1 MASKTVFITGGA
13 SGLGKATAIHFARKG
28 YRVCIGDI
36 HEERGIAT
44 ERELLAIQ
52 PDCLFR
58 RCDVSKSE
66 DLEAIRD
73 ELVKLWGGVEVV
85 INNAGVA
92 GVAGFI
98 EDTTVTDWDWVL
110 NINLL
115 GVVRGCRTFI
125 PVMKA
130 QGYGHIVN
138 IASMAG
144 LMNAPMMANYN
155 VSKAGVISLSET
167 LRTELSSFGIGLSV
181 VCPAFFATN
190 LTESM
195 RSTVPGMESKVHKMM
210 ARSGVSAEDV
220 GKAIYDAVD
229 NDEFYVLTHQ
239 QEKRL
244 WQFKRLWPDGFAY
257 LLKRKTRSFLPKSQA
272 H

>member
-1 MASKTVFITGGA
+1 MK
-13 SGLGKATAIHFARKG
+13 
-28 YRVCIGDI
+28 
-36 HEERGIAT
+36 RGIAT
-44 ERELLAIQ
+44 ERGCWPFSPIV
-52 PDCLFR
+52 LFR

-138 IASMAG
+138 IALYGRFDERSHDG
-144 LMNAPMMANYN
+144 KLQCEQSGCDFFVGNPANR
-155 VSKAGVISLSET
+155 AIFF
-167 LRTELSSFGIGLSV
+167 RDRV
-181 VCPAFFATN
+181 VCGARHFLQPIWRNPCA
-190 LTESM
+190 
-195 RSTVPGMESKVHKMM
+195 RPYPGMESKVHKMM
-210 ARSGVSAEDV
+210 ARSGVSAED
-220 GKAIYDAVD
+220 GQS
-229 NDEFYVLTHQ
+229 NL
-239 QEKRL
+239 RCS
-244 WQFKRLWPDGFAY
+244 G
-257 LLKRKTRSFLPKSQA
+257 
-272 H
+272 